1 MSTLIRIPVDLRSP
15 EQTGIAG
22 NSFWTVNSGA
32 VSQMGYWAF
41 LGNTSGGSGTGIRA
55 TGGIVYGYV
64 QVPSNVDPNS
74 VPTLVV
80 CLAASGTAAS
90 ESAWRVGVKEVQTG
104 MSYDNPSWVHEN
116 TVPWTATT
124 TAFARKDLAFTLTS
138 AVTADTILAVKIER
152 AILGGSGS
160 GVDLSTAT
168 VGCFD
173 VFLQITA
180 TA

>member
-1 MSTLIRIPVDLRSP
+1 MSTVIRIPVDLRSP
-15 EQTGIAG
+15 EQTGLAG

-41 LGNTSGGSGTGIRA
+41 LGNTSGGSGTGIRV

-64 QVPSNVDPNS
+64 QVPSNVDPGS
-74 VPTLVV
+74 VGKLIL
-80 CLAASGTAAS
+80 CLAASATAGS
-90 ESAWRVGVKEVQTG
+90 VSAWRVGVSEIQTG
-104 MSYDNPSWVHEN
+104 ITFDNPSWVHEN
-116 TVPWTATT
+116 TIPWTAPT
-124 TAFARKDLAFTLTS
+124 TAYSRQDLSFTLTS
-138 AVTADTILAVKIER
+138 ATTADAILSIKVSRE
-152 AILGGSGS
+152 ILGGSGS